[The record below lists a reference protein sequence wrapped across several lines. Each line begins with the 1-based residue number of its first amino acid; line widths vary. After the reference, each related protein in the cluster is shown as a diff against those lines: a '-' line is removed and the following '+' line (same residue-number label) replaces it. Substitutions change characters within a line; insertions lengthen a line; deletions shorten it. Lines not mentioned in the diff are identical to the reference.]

1 MKKPTF
7 FGGKQTVST
16 PVQTAP
22 ARTASV
28 WGGMGSISPGEIRRY
43 RAVREA
49 VPIVDAAIQKLVRL
63 AGGFDVLC
71 SDTNAQ
77 PLVQEFLDNVKVSG
91 GGVSINCF
99 IERYLDC
106 MLTCGTAVGEIVLT
120 KGKGSVAGLY
130 LANLDDLEIRE
141 GEDPFNPQILV
152 KANNGELIAPP
163 MPSLI
168 LTSSLAPLPGESRGR
183 SILSGMPFFA
193 DVLTTIFKSVGQ
205 NFERMGNLRYAVT
218 YKPPEDRALSAYN
231 DDIAKTIAHE
241 WADGMN
247 SQKAGIIKDFVAVG
261 DVSVKV
267 IGADGQALDMQVP
280 VRCILE
286 QLIAKLGIPPFM
298 LGLSWSTTERMSSQ
312 QADIL
317 TSELEAY
324 RRYLTPVII
333 RILRIWAG
341 LSGIC
346 SEFVV
351 KWHDINLQDEVELA
365 RAELLRAQAK
375 NTAKG

>member
-7 FGGKQTVST
+7 FGAKQPSAV
-16 PVQTAP
+16 PVQTAC
-22 ARTASV
+22 ARKASV
-28 WGGMGSISPGEIRRY
+28 WGGVSSVSPGEIRLY

-49 VPIVDAAIQKLVRL
+49 VPLVDAAIQKLVRL
-63 AGGFDVLC
+63 AGGFDVIC

-77 PLVQEFLDNVKVSG
+77 PLVQEFLNNVKVSG

-120 KGKGSVAGLY
+120 RGKSSVAGLY

-141 GEDPFNPQILV
+141 GDDPFNPQILV
-152 KANNGELIAPP
+152 KTAGGELVAPP

-168 LTSSLAPLPGESRGR
+168 LTSSLAPLPCESRGR

-193 DVLTTIFKSVGQ
+193 DILTTIFKSVGQ

-247 SQKAGIIKDFVAVG
+247 SQKAGVIKDFVAVG

-267 IGADGQALDMQVP
+267 IGADGQPLDMQVP

-341 LSGIC
+341 LNGIC

>member
-1 MKKPTF
+1 MKKPLF
-7 FGGKQTVST
+7 FGGKQSVST

-22 ARTASV
+22 ARSASV
-28 WGGMGSISPGEIRRY
+28 WGGAGSISPGEIRLY
-43 RAVREA
+43 RAVRDA
-49 VPIVDAAIQKLVRL
+49 IPLVDAAIQKLVRL

-77 PLVQEFLDNVKVSG
+77 PLVEDFLDNVKVSS

-120 KGKGSVAGLY
+120 KGRNAIAGLY

-141 GEDPFNPQILV
+141 SDDPFNPQILLKTAGGLV
-152 KANNGELIAPP
+152 APS
-163 MPSLI
+163 MPNLI
-168 LTSSLAPLPGESRGR
+168 LASSLAPLPGETRGR

-193 DVLTTIFKSVGQ
+193 DILTTIFKSVGQ

-218 YKPPEDRALSAYN
+218 YKPPEDRSISAYN

-247 SQKAGIIKDFVAVG
+247 SQKMGIIKDFVAVG

-267 IGADGQALDMQVP
+267 IGADGQPLDMQVP

-324 RRYLTPVII
+324 RRYLTPVIT

-341 LSGIC
+341 LNGIC
-346 SEFVV
+346 SDFAV

-375 NTAKG
+375 ERNKR

>member
-1 MKKPTF
+1 MKKPSF
-7 FGGKQTVST
+7 FGGKTTVST

-22 ARTASV
+22 ARPASV
-28 WGGMGSISPGEIRRY
+28 FGGVGAVSPCEIRLY

-63 AGGFDVLC
+63 AGGFDVIC

-77 PLVQEFLDNVKVSG
+77 PLVQEFLESVKVSG

-106 MLTCGTAVGEIVLT
+106 MLTCGTAVGEIVLSR
-120 KGKGSVAGLY
+120 GRNAVAGLY
-130 LANLDDLEIRE
+130 LASLDDLEISE
-141 GEDPFNPQILV
+141 GKDPFNPQILV
-152 KANNGELIAPP
+152 KSGRGELVAPP
-163 MPSLI
+163 MPNLI
-168 LTSSLAPLPGESRGR
+168 LSSSLAPLPCETRGR

-193 DVLTTIFKSVGQ
+193 DILTTIFKSVGQ

-231 DDIAKTIAHE
+231 DDIAKTIAKE

-247 SQKAGIIKDFVAVG
+247 SQKMGVIKDFVAVG

-267 IGADGQALDMQVP
+267 IGADGQPLDMQVP

-324 RRYLTPVII
+324 RRYLTPVIM

-341 LSGIC
+341 VSGIC
-346 SEFVV
+346 SDFAV

-375 NTAKG
+375 ERNKR

>member
-1 MKKPTF
+1 MKKPNF
-7 FGGKQTVST
+7 FGGKPPVAT

-22 ARTASV
+22 ARPSLSF
-28 WGGMGSISPGEIRRY
+28 GMGNVSAGEIRLY

-63 AGGFDVLC
+63 AGGFEVVC
-71 SDTNAQ
+71 SDKSAQ
-77 PLVQEFLDNVKVSG
+77 KRLTDFLENVKVSG

-106 MLTCGTAVGEIVLT
+106 MLTCGTAVGEIVLN
-120 KGKGSVAGLY
+120 KGKSSVAGLY
-130 LANLDDLEIRE
+130 LANLEDLEICDST
-141 GEDPFNPQILV
+141 DPFNPQIYTVSKTGELV
-152 KANNGELIAPP
+152 KPP
-163 MPSLI
+163 LPSLI
-168 LTSSLAPLPGESRGR
+168 LTSSLASLPGEKKGR

-193 DVLTTIFKSVGQ
+193 DILTTIFKSVGQ

-231 DDIAKTIAHE
+231 DDIAQTIAHE

-247 SQKAGIIKDFVAVG
+247 SQKAGVIKDFVAVG
-261 DVSVKV
+261 DVQVKV

-280 VRCILE
+280 VRSILE

-324 RRYLTPVII
+324 RRYLTPVIVKI
-333 RILRIWAG
+333 ARIWAG
-341 LSGIC
+341 LEGIC
-346 SEFVV
+346 ADFNVR
-351 KWHDINLQDEVELA
+351 WNDINLQDEVELA

-375 NTAKG
+375 QTAKG

>member
-28 WGGMGSISPGEIRRY
+28 WGGVGTISPGEIRLY
-43 RAVREA
+43 RAVRDA
-49 VPIVDAAIQKLVRL
+49 IPIVDAAIQKLVRL
-63 AGGFDVLC
+63 AGGFDVIC

-120 KGKGSVAGLY
+120 RGKNSVAGLY
-130 LANLDDLEIRE
+130 IANLDDLEICE
-141 GEDPFNPQILV
+141 GDDPFNPQILV
-152 KANNGELIAPP
+152 KSGRGEMVAPS
-163 MPSLI
+163 MPNLI
-168 LTSSLAPLPGESRGR
+168 LSASLAPLPGESRGR
-183 SILSGMPFFA
+183 SILCGMPFFA
-193 DVLTTIFKSVGQ
+193 DILTTIFKSVGQ

-247 SQKAGIIKDFVAVG
+247 SQKMGVIKDFIAVG

-267 IGADGQALDMQVP
+267 IGADGQPLDMQMP

-286 QLIAKLGIPPFM
+286 QLVAKLGIPPFM

-324 RRYLTPVII
+324 RRYLTPVIM

-341 LSGIC
+341 VSGIC
-346 SEFVV
+346 SDFAV
-351 KWHDINLQDEVELA
+351 KWHEINLQDEVELA

-375 NTAKG
+375 ERNKG

>member
-1 MKKPTF
+1 MKKPIF
-7 FGGKQTVST
+7 FGGKPTVST

-22 ARTASV
+22 ARSASV
-28 WGGMGSISPGEIRRY
+28 FGGVGSISPGEIRLY
-43 RAVREA
+43 RAVRDA

-77 PLVQEFLDNVKVSG
+77 PLVDEFLQSVKVSG

-120 KGKGSVAGLY
+120 KGRNAIAGLY

-141 GEDPFNPQILV
+141 GDDPFNPQILV
-152 KANNGELIAPP
+152 KTGGGELLEPS

-168 LTSSLAPLPGESRGR
+168 LASSLAPLPGEVRGR

-193 DVLTTIFKSVGQ
+193 DILTTIFKSVGQ

-247 SQKAGIIKDFVAVG
+247 SQKMGVIKDFVAVG

-267 IGADGQALDMQVP
+267 IGADGQPLDMQVP

-324 RRYLTPVII
+324 RRYLTPVIM

-341 LSGIC
+341 VTGIC
-346 SEFVV
+346 SEFAV

-375 NTAKG
+375 ERIKR

>member
-1 MKKPTF
+1 MKKPNL
-7 FGGKQTVST
+7 FGGAKPVST

-22 ARTASV
+22 ARPSLAF
-28 WGGMGSISPGEIRRY
+28 GMGNVSAGEIRLY

-63 AGGFDVLC
+63 AGGFEVVC
-71 SDTNAQ
+71 SDRGAQ
-77 PLVQEFLDNVKVSG
+77 KRLTDFLENVKVSG

-106 MLTCGTAVGEIVLT
+106 MLTCGTAVGEIVLNR
-120 KGKGSVAGLY
+120 GKSSVAGLY
-130 LANLDDLEIRE
+130 LANLEDLEIRDS
-141 GEDPFNPQILV
+141 GDPFNPQIYTV
-152 KANNGELIAPP
+152 SKNGELVKPP
-163 MPSLI
+163 VPSLI
-168 LTSSLAPLPGESRGR
+168 LTSSLAALPGEQKGR

-193 DVLTTIFKSVGQ
+193 DILTTIYKSVGQ

-231 DDIAKTIAHE
+231 DDIAQTIARE

-247 SQKAGIIKDFVAVG
+247 SQKAGVIKDFVAVG

-280 VRCILE
+280 VRSILE

-324 RRYLTPVII
+324 RRYLTPVIV
-333 RILRIWAG
+333 RIARIWAG
-341 LSGIC
+341 LEGIC
-346 SEFVV
+346 ADFSVR
-351 KWHDINLQDEVELA
+351 WNDINLQDEVELA

-375 NTAKG
+375 QTAKG

>member
-16 PVQTAP
+16 PAQTAP

-28 WGGMGSISPGEIRRY
+28 FGGMGSISAGELRLY
-43 RAVREA
+43 RAVRDA
-49 VPIVDAAIQKLVRL
+49 VPLVDAAIQKLVRL

-77 PLVQEFLDNVKVSG
+77 PLVEEFLGNVKVSG

-106 MLTCGTAVGEIVLT
+106 MLTCGTAVGEIVLS
-120 KGKGSVAGLY
+120 KSRSSIAGLY

-141 GEDPFNPQILV
+141 GEDPFNPQVFV
-152 KANNGELIAPP
+152 KGKSGELIAPSI
-163 MPSLI
+163 PSLI
-168 LTSSLAPLPGESRGR
+168 LTSSLAPLPGETRGR

-231 DDIAKTIAHE
+231 DDIAKTIARE

-247 SQKAGIIKDFVAVG
+247 SQKAGIIKDFVAIG

-267 IGADGQALDMQVP
+267 IGADGQPLDMQVP

-324 RRYLTPVII
+324 RRYLTPIII
-333 RILRIWAG
+333 RILKIWAA
-341 LSGIC
+341 LNGIC

-375 NTAKG
+375 ERNKR

>member
-1 MKKPTF
+1 
-7 FGGKQTVST
+7 
-16 PVQTAP
+16 
-22 ARTASV
+22 
-28 WGGMGSISPGEIRRY
+28 
-43 RAVREA
+43 
-49 VPIVDAAIQKLVRL
+49 
-63 AGGFDVLC
+63 
-71 SDTNAQ
+71 
-77 PLVQEFLDNVKVSG
+77 
-91 GGVSINCF
+91 
-99 IERYLDC
+99 
-106 MLTCGTAVGEIVLT
+106 
-120 KGKGSVAGLY
+120 
-130 LANLDDLEIRE
+130 
-141 GEDPFNPQILV
+141 
-152 KANNGELIAPP
+152 
-163 MPSLI
+163 
-168 LTSSLAPLPGESRGR
+168 
-183 SILSGMPFFA
+183 
-193 DVLTTIFKSVGQ
+193 
-205 NFERMGNLRYAVT
+205 
-218 YKPPEDRALSAYN
+218 
-231 DDIAKTIAHE
+231 
-241 WADGMN
+241 MN

-267 IGADGQALDMQVP
+267 IGADGQPLDMQVP

-341 LSGIC
+341 LNGVC
-346 SEFVV
+346 SEFAV

>member
-1 MKKPTF
+1 MA
-7 FGGKQTVST
+7 T

-22 ARTASV
+22 ARPSLSF
-28 WGGMGSISPGEIRRY
+28 GMGNVSAGEIRLY

-63 AGGFDVLC
+63 AGGFEVVC
-71 SDTNAQ
+71 SDKSAQ
-77 PLVQEFLDNVKVSG
+77 KRLTDFLENVKVSG

-106 MLTCGTAVGEIVLT
+106 MLTCGTAVGEIVLNR
-120 KGKGSVAGLY
+120 GKSSVAGLY
-130 LANLDDLEIRE
+130 LANLEDLEIRDSA
-141 GEDPFNPQILV
+141 DPFNPQIYTVSKTGELV
-152 KANNGELIAPP
+152 KPP
-163 MPSLI
+163 IPSLI
-168 LTSSLAPLPGESRGR
+168 LTSSLASLPGEKRGR

-193 DVLTTIFKSVGQ
+193 DILTTIFKSVGQ

-231 DDIAKTIAHE
+231 DDIAQTIAHE

-247 SQKAGIIKDFVAVG
+247 SQKAGVIKDFVAVG
-261 DVSVKV
+261 DVQVKV

-280 VRCILE
+280 VRSILE

-324 RRYLTPVII
+324 RRYLTPVIVKI
-333 RILRIWAG
+333 ARIWAG
-341 LSGIC
+341 LEGIC
-346 SEFVV
+346 ADFNVR
-351 KWHDINLQDEVELA
+351 WNDINLQDEVELA

-375 NTAKG
+375 QTAKG